1 MLFRS
6 RARARGPR
14 LMSLLAT
21 GVGVAGFGATALAS
35 AATQP
40 IAERAGSP
48 AEEFGPAATAPLPSG
63 PLSLE
68 RVVARALAANPALE
82 ASESGISA
90 ARFGRVQAGVRPIDQ
105 IEINAENILG
115 TGGVLNRTEITAA
128 FARTLER
135 GGKRDARLALAD
147 REISLAEASL
157 LVRRL
162 ELASSVEQAF
172 ADALIAD
179 ARLLAAED
187 QREIERVLAAEAERR
202 VRGYKDPLFVRTRA
216 QARVAEAEVGV
227 AGAQRV
233 RTSAYA
239 ALAALISADP
249 ARLDLDAV
257 GFLDPA
263 RASAGLAEADL
274 ALAAAEV
281 ARAEAAV
288 ALARTRATPD
298 YTVRGGLRYTRET
311 DDLGLVGGIIIPF
324 RTGRANVGNVE
335 RAQAER
341 ERITFDAEA
350 TRLERLRRV
359 TALRGEVDGARLE
372 VESIGETVLPRLEQ
386 ALAEVRA
393 GYNRGGFTFADIQD
407 QARAMF
413 EARNRLLAALERHH
427 NARVELDRLTGRFA
441 NLEIN
446 R

>member
-1 MLFRS
+1 MHLHDFAR
-6 RARARGPR
+6 RAAAGLAALGMIAGPSAAAQPGVQPADPAPSPVGPGAPDLLPRGP
-14 LMSLLAT
+14 LT
-21 GVGVAGFGATALAS
+21 V
-35 AATQP
+35 
-40 IAERAGSP
+40 
-48 AEEFGPAATAPLPSG
+48 
-63 PLSLE
+63 E
-68 RVVARALAANPALE
+68 RVVARAFAANPAL
-82 ASESGISA
+82 AAADAGISA
-90 ARFGRVQAGVRPIDQ
+90 ARYGRVQAGVRPADQ
-105 IEINAENILG
+105 IDIDAENIAG

-135 GGKRDARLALAD
+135 GGKREARIALAD
-147 REISLAEASL
+147 REIGVAEAAA

-162 ELASSVEQAF
+162 ELGAIVEQAF

-179 ARLLAAED
+179 ARLLATES
-187 QREIERVLAAEAERR
+187 QRDIERALAAEAERR

-233 RTSAYA
+233 RMSAYA
-239 ALAALISADP
+239 ALGGLIGADP

-257 GFLDPA
+257 GFLGPV
-263 RASAGLAEADL
+263 RAGAGLAEPDL
-274 ALAAAEV
+274 ALAASDV

-288 ALARTRATPD
+288 ALARTRATAD

-311 DDLGLVGGIIIPF
+311 DDLGLVGGITIPF
-324 RTGRANVGNVE
+324 RAGRANAGNVE

-341 ERITFDAEA
+341 ARIALNAEA

-359 TALRGEVDGARLE
+359 AALRGAIEGARLE
-372 VESIGETVLPRLEQ
+372 IEAVSETVLPRLEQ

-393 GYNRGGFTFADIQD
+393 GYNRGGFSFADIQD
-407 QARAMF
+407 QARALF
-413 EARNRLLAALERHH
+413 ETRGRLVAALERHH

>member
-1 MLFRS
+1 MSFRS
-6 RARARGPR
+6 DVRFSGPR
-14 LMSLLAT
+14 LIFFSLLAVT
-21 GVGVAGFGATALAS
+21 SSPLTAQPTLEQAGPTE
-35 AATQP
+35 QP
-40 IAERAGSP
+40 
-48 AEEFGPAATAPLPSG
+48 FGPEAPPPPRG
-63 PLSLE
+63 PLTLE
-68 RVVARALAANPALE
+68 RVVARALAANPALA
-82 ASESGISA
+82 ASESSISA
-90 ARFGRVQAGVRPIDQ
+90 ARFGRIQAGVRPVDQ
-105 IEINAENILG
+105 IEIGAENIVG

-135 GGKRDARLALAD
+135 GGKREARLSLAE
-147 REISLAEASL
+147 REIGLAEASA

-162 ELASSVEQAF
+162 ELASNVEQAF
-172 ADALIAD
+172 ASALIAD
-179 ARLLAAED
+179 ARLLATED
-187 QREIERVLAAEAERR
+187 QLETERVLAAEAERR
-202 VRGYKDPLFVRTRA
+202 VRGYRDPLFVRTRA

-227 AGAQRV
+227 AAARRV
-233 RTSAYA
+233 RASAYT
-239 ALAALISADP
+239 ALAGLIGVAPD
-249 ARLDLDAV
+249 RLDLDAV
-257 GFLDPA
+257 GFLDPVGA
-263 RASAGLAEADL
+263 DSNLAEPDL

-281 ARAEAAV
+281 ARAEAAI

-311 DDLGLVGGIIIPF
+311 DDLGLVGGIVIPF
-324 RTGRANVGNVE
+324 RTGRANAGNVE

-341 ERITFDAEA
+341 ERVAFDAEA

-393 GYNRGGFTFADIQD
+393 GYNRGGFSFADIQD

-441 NLEIN
+441 NLEIV